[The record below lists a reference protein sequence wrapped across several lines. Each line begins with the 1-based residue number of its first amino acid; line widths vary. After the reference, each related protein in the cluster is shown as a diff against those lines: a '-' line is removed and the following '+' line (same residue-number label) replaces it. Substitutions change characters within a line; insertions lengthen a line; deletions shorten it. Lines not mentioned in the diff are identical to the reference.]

1 MVVNDAILE
10 SLMGI
15 SLVGFAILA
24 NDYSS
29 PIYKF
34 IGVNY
39 EAMAACSVN
48 SHTQIMLIDFVPS

>member
-15 SLVGFAILA
+15 CLVGFAILA

-34 IGVNY
+34 YGVNY

-48 SHTQIMLIDFVPS
+48 IHTYIMLIDFAPS